1 MINSIE
7 KVFNCED
14 IIEYIMNKMEYY
26 DISNIGLINKLFN
39 KVSKRIY
46 DIKIRIQLYDPFA
59 NEYNY
64 YTTLLIHTR
73 DNPITIYN
81 YQYYVTIFY
90 DFIERIVETY
100 WVVLIKDL
108 NKMEHIFESLIYYNN
123 TYDIYT
129 YRLQGYHID
138 INIEQ
143 KKLKNRMDKTNKK
156 IFKYLYVENPDKYNV
171 SELKSMAKFKKIKK
185 YYRLRRS
192 HLVKKLSRP
201 ENAIYYLEDN

>member
-7 KVFNCED
+7 KVFNSED
-14 IIEYIMNKMEYY
+14 IIEYIMNKMDYY
-26 DISNIGLINKLFN
+26 DISSIGLINKLFN

-46 DIKIRIQLYDPFA
+46 DIKIKIQLYYPFA
-59 NEYNY
+59 IEYNY
-64 YTTLLIHTR
+64 YNILLIHTR

-81 YQYYVTIFY
+81 YQYYVSTFY
-90 DFIERIVETY
+90 DFIEIILETY

-123 TYDIYT
+123 MFNIYT

-143 KKLKNRMDKTNKK
+143 IKLKNKIDKINKQ
-156 IFKYLYVENPDKYNV
+156 IIKYLYVENPDKYNV
-171 SELKSMAKFKKIKK
+171 NELKSMAKFKKIKK

-201 ENAIYYLEDN
+201 ENEIYYLEDN